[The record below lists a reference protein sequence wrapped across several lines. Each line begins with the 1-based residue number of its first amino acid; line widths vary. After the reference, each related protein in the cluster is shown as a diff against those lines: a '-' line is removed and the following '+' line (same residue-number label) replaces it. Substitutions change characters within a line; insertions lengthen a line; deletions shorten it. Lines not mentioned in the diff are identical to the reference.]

1 MLGILHV
8 TRFSGF
14 QNSVGSFAPN
24 IEAMRHVTVLAVVGL
39 GLLAQ
44 CRAHTHD
51 DGTTH
56 SHDGDSHDDHDDQ
69 SDAVAGAE
77 FGGIGEA
84 MGASLVTM
92 LPTLLGIFVLMGTC
106 IQRTE
111 NFKEVFE
118 VPVKSFAS
126 GVVLGTT
133 SFILLPEALHY
144 LAVGV
149 TEKEATTM
157 WGIAVISGWLFG
169 AVIDHITSL
178 AFPPKVEENHV
189 SPVKEVEMAA
199 AAEED
204 VKAAK
209 RNRLS
214 IAGPILLGDGLHNL
228 TDGFMLG
235 LTFRTCDRSVA
246 WGLVVP
252 LILHELPQEIAD
264 FIVLVTEAKFHWVVA
279 LILNVLSGATA
290 LVGAM
295 VGFEVDM
302 SSAAKGWFLA
312 AGGGTFL
319 YIAMTELGP
328 AVAHIHEHGSA
339 STKRISPI
347 ESIKRLVPFII
358 GVAIMTWVYQGHEHA
373 TCSANGQLDEHGHS
387 H

>member
-1 MLGILHV
+1 
-8 TRFSGF
+8 
-14 QNSVGSFAPN
+14 
-24 IEAMRHVTVLAVVGL
+24 MRHFTVLAVVGL

-44 CRAHTHD
+44 CHAHTHD

-56 SHDGDSHDDHDDQ
+56 SHDGDSHDDHDDH

-92 LPTLLGIFVLMGTC
+92 LPTLLGIFVLMGAC
-106 IQRTE
+106 IKRAET
-111 NFKEVFE
+111 FKEVFE

-126 GVVLGTT
+126 GVVLGTS

-189 SPVKEVEMAA
+189 SPVKEVEMTAA
-199 AAEED
+199 SEED
-204 VKAAK
+204 DKAAK

-214 IAGPILLGDGLHNL
+214 IAGPILLGDGLHNV

-235 LTFRTCDRSVA
+235 LAFRTCDRSVA

-279 LILNVLSGATA
+279 VILNVLSGATA
-290 LVGAM
+290 LVGAL
-295 VGFEVDM
+295 VGFGVDM
-302 SSAAKGWFLA
+302 SSATKGWFMA

-319 YIAMTELGP
+319 YIAITELGP